1 MSCKQNMRG
10 FRLYAVSSIS
20 VSVSKRWQTANE
32 ITPHFVISS
41 STPCVCF
48 CTYSCR
54 HSCNRPPGT
63 HMANFVEK
71 NRWTPFWMKKTSR
84 IFLSF
89 SKKVLSKLPWKIFG
103 LPKWLNFKN
112 YFIFWTTKFR
122 FLFKLTTLSM
132 ENNLINSSY
141 VCATTYQHVL
151 LSKLTYDP
159 NYLILN
165 CVKNIVRQN
174 WLNRVMETDIS
185 KQTMCY
191 PSFFLRY

>member
-1 MSCKQNMRG
+1 MRG

-54 HSCNRPPGT
+54 HSCNRPPGS

-89 SKKVLSKLPWKIFG
+89 YKKFSSMLPSKLFG
-103 LPKWLNFKN
+103 FPKWINFKN
-112 YFIFWTTKFR
+112 YSIFLTTKFR
-122 FLFKLTTLSM
+122 LLFKLTTLSM

-141 VCATTYQHVL
+141 VCATIYQHVV
-151 LSKLTYDP
+151 LSKLTYKVMFDP

-174 WLNRVMETDIS
+174 WPNLVMKTDSS
-185 KQTMCY
+185 KQTNNWV
-191 PSFFLRY
+191 PLIFS